1 MTAKANKK
9 IIDLFLQKIRAQ
21 LGNHLKEIILFGS
34 RARGDSSP
42 DSDYDCLLVM
52 DEIPPEMENV
62 ISDITGEFL
71 YQYNALLSIF
81 PVLEETYRHQKFD
94 PFLPFL
100 MNIRKEGVSLWAN
113 KINYHLFDQ

>member
-9 IIDLFLQKIRAQ
+9 IIDLFLRKIRAQ

-52 DEIPPEMENV
+52 DEIPPEMENI

-71 YQYNALLSIF
+71 YQYDALFPIF
-81 PVLEETYRHQKFD
+81 LILEETYHRQKYD
-94 PFLPFL
+94 PFL
-100 MNIRKEGVSLWAN
+100 MNVQKEGTEIVN
-113 KINYHLFDQ
+113 E